1 MLQQPNRKRGFL
13 KIKMDLATCLSLSNC
28 FNWRRRRHR
37 RNLPGSFVSNPIV
50 PRFMWEVA
58 PSFHLLGV
66 VKWEVFDTNL
76 AEYAHVDLEAE
87 EGKNGEDEGGED
99 YHIAEV
105 LHRVND
111 GTHDRFEA
119 GNHSHGLERPKYAK
133 RSQGRKWAQV
143 WKEKGE
149 QWWVIFERFRNQ
161 RAN

>member
-1 MLQQPNRKRGFL
+1 MFEF
-13 KIKMDLATCLSLSNC
+13 NC
-28 FNWRRRRHR
+28 FNRHTKMSSSSTR
-37 RNLPGSFVSNPIV
+37 WNLPGSFVSNPTV